1 MSLSGMT
8 GFARVSGTHAGY
20 GWQWEVR
27 SVNGRTLDLRV
38 KLPSEVSAIE
48 PAVKKAFSDIFTR
61 GNLQISLTLN
71 ADNAGGDIVINE
83 ALFDRLASFVEAKG
97 GNSNLAALMTIDGVV
112 TQGTARAD
120 EAAQAALNAALIQDA
135 QDTAKALKAARD
147 EEGAALW
154 PIFDTSVTDLER
166 LTIEAASAAAT
177 QPQSVA
183 DRLSDQVKDLA
194 VDIDPDRLAQ
204 EIALLATKAD
214 VREELDRLT
223 AHCAQARD
231 LLKQGSPIGRKLEF
245 LSQEFNRETNTLCA
259 KSSDITLTRIGLSM
273 KSVIEQFREQAA
285 NVE

>member
-1 MSLSGMT
+1 MALSGMT
-8 GFARVSGTHAGY
+8 GFARVSGTYAGHS
-20 GWQWEVR
+20 WQWEVR

-48 PAVKKAFSDIFTR
+48 PTVKKAFSDIFTR
-61 GNLQISLTLN
+61 GNMQISLSLN
-71 ADNAGGDIVINE
+71 ADDKGGTVAINE
-83 ALFDRLASFVEAKG
+83 ALFDTLARFVEAKG
-97 GNSNLAALMTIDGVV
+97 GNSNLAVLMTIDGVV
-112 TQGTARAD
+112 TQGRGSTD
-120 EAAQAALNAALIQDA
+120 EVAQEGLEAALIQGA
-135 QDTAKALKAARD
+135 TEVATTLKQARD
-147 EEGAALW
+147 DEGAALL
-154 PIFDTSVTDLER
+154 PLFETAVSALEK
-166 LTIEAASAAAT
+166 LTIEAAEAAAT
-177 QPQSVA
+177 QPKSVA

-194 VDIDPDRLAQ
+194 VDIDPDRLAA

-223 AHCAQARD
+223 AHSEQARA
-231 LLKQGSPIGRKLEF
+231 LLSQGSPIGRKLEF